1 MTGRFCGVQVILWS
15 IVVSSCIPDVINL
28 SPAWAEQLETAQT
41 HQRKYPATTVDEWM
55 TQIAQAITQIN
66 RVEVN
71 ATATGLEIVLQTAA
85 GEITVPTTTIVGN
98 DVIADIP
105 NTVLALPEGDQFQQV
120 NPSEGIETVSVFNIP
135 NNGVRVVITGIDAP
149 PTAAIATKPQS
160 LIISV
165 TPDAEEDTIEIVVTG
180 EQDEGYNPSSAAT
193 ATRTNTPLR
202 DVPASIQVISQQV
215 IEDQGRLRLSD
226 AVRNNAPGVT
236 TSNSYAGTGQG
247 EFIIRG
253 FRQNSNFRNGFRD
266 GQFGFIA
273 DLSNIEQIE
282 VLRGPAS
289 VLFGQVQPG
298 GIVNIV
304 TKQPLSEPT
313 YTVGFTGGQ
322 FNFYR
327 PEIDFSAPLTDDG
340 SLRYRLNVAYQNAGS
355 FRDFVN
361 EERLFIA
368 PVLQWDMS
376 EDTTLTLD
384 FSYLYNDPVFDR
396 GVVALNDGSLP
407 LPINRFLGYPSLDD
421 YYETQSRA
429 SYRLEHRFSENWQI
443 RNAFFLT
450 SILQTGLRADIGGA
464 LVDDRFLPRDYIDSE
479 YLNENFGLQTDLIG
493 RFTTGS
499 IEHQLLIGIDLNRI
513 TDQYEDRFATLPP
526 IDIFDPNY
534 DVAVPEVFEP
544 GYFQTIFT
552 DNLGIYVQDQIS
564 VLENLKLLVGGRLD
578 FVWQDQNLFGEES
591 TQSDTAFSPRVGVVY
606 QPIEPISLYASFS
619 QSFFPVVGRSRTN
632 TAFEPERG
640 TQYEI
645 GIKAEINDNLSATL
659 AAFDITKRNVLTSDP
674 IDSNFS
680 IQVGEQRSQGIEFN
694 IAGEI
699 LPGWN
704 IIAGYAYTDARVTQ
718 DNRLPEGDF
727 LSNVPENALN
737 LWTTYEIQTGSLQG
751 LGFGLGL
758 FFVGERQGQLPNSN
772 LQLPSYVRADAAL
785 FYRHENWRAA
795 INIQNLFD
803 IEYYEVAQN
812 RTTIYP
818 GAPFNI
824 RATISYDF

>member
-1 MTGRFCGVQVILWS
+1 MTGRFLCSVQRVVFWL
-15 IVVSSCIPDVINL
+15 IVVSSCIPDVLNL
-28 SPAWAEQLETAQT
+28 SPAWAEQIETTQT
-41 HQRKYPATTVDEWM
+41 KQQPATTVDEWM
-55 TQIAQAITQIN
+55 TQIAQVIAQISQ
-66 RVEVN
+66 VEVS
-71 ATATGLEIVLQTAA
+71 ATETGLEIVLQTAT
-85 GEITVPTTTIVGN
+85 GQITVPTTSIVGN
-98 DVIADIP
+98 DLIAYIP
-105 NTVLALPEGDQFQQV
+105 NAVLALPEGQFQQV
-120 NPSEGIETVSVFNIP
+120 NPSEEVALVSVFNLP
-135 NNGVRVVITGIDAP
+135 NNQVRVVITGTDAP
-149 PTAAIATKPQS
+149 PTAAIATEPQS

-165 TPDAEEDTIEIVVTG
+165 TPEAEEDTIEIVVTG

-193 ATRTNTPLR
+193 ATRTDTPLR
-202 DVPASIQVISQQV
+202 DVPASIQVIPQQV

-236 TSNSYAGTGQG
+236 ISNSYAGTGQG

-253 FRQNSNFRNGFRD
+253 FRQNYNFRNGFRD
-266 GQFGFIA
+266 GKFGFIA

-298 GIVNIV
+298 GIVNVV
-304 TKQPLSEPT
+304 TKEPLSEPT

-322 FNFYR
+322 FSFYR

-340 SLRYRLNVAYQNAGS
+340 SLRYRLNIAYQNAGS

-376 EDTTLTLD
+376 KNTTLTLD

-396 GVVALNDGSLP
+396 GVVALSDGSLP
-407 LPINRFLGYPSLDD
+407 LPIDRFLGYPSLDD
-421 YYETQSRA
+421 YYETQYRA
-429 SYRLEHRFSENWQI
+429 GYRLEHRFNENWQI
-443 RNAFFLT
+443 RNAFSLA
-450 SILQTGLRADIGGA
+450 SILQTGLHTDDVIGDFT
-464 LVDDRFLPRDYIDSE
+464 DDRLLPRDYLDSE

-499 IEHQLLIGIDLNRI
+499 IEHQLLIGVDLNRI
-513 TDQYEDRFATLPP
+513 TDHYQTRFATLPP
-526 IDIFDPNY
+526 IDIFNPNY
-534 DVAVPEVFEP
+534 DVAVPGVLEP
-544 GYFQTIFT
+544 DYFQTIFT
-552 DNLGIYVQDQIS
+552 DNLGLYVQDQIT

-578 FVWQDQNLFGEES
+578 FAWQDQNLFGEKS

-619 QSFFPVVGRSRTN
+619 QSFFPVIGRSRTN

-645 GIKAEINDNLSATL
+645 GIKADINNNLSATL
-659 AAFDITKRNVLTSDP
+659 AAFDIIKRNVLTSDP

-680 IQVGEQRSQGIEFN
+680 IQVGEQCSQGVEFN

-704 IIAGYAYTDARVTQ
+704 LIAGYAYTDARVTQ
-718 DNRLPEGDF
+718 DNRIPEGDF

-737 LWTTYEIQTGSLQG
+737 LWTTYEIQTGNLQG

-824 RATISYDF
+824 RATVSYDF

>member
-1 MTGRFCGVQVILWS
+1 MTGRFLCSVQRVVLWS
-15 IVVSSCIPDVINL
+15 IVVSSCIPDVLNL
-28 SPAWAEQLETAQT
+28 SPAWAEQLETTQT
-41 HQRKYPATTVDEWM
+41 EQPATTVDEWM
-55 TQIAQAITQIN
+55 RQIAQVIAQISQ
-66 RVEVN
+66 VEVS
-71 ATATGLEIVLQTAA
+71 ATETGLEIVLQTAT
-85 GEITVPTTTIVGN
+85 GQITVPTTSIVGN
-98 DVIADIP
+98 DLIADIP
-105 NTVLALPEGDQFQQV
+105 NAVLALPEGQFQQV
-120 NPSEGIETVSVFNIP
+120 NPSEEVALVSVFNLP
-135 NNGVRVVITGIDAP
+135 DNQVRVVITGINAP
-149 PTAAIATKPQS
+149 PKVAIATEPQG
-160 LIISV
+160 LVMSV
-165 TPDAEEDTIEIVVTG
+165 TPEAEEDTIEIVVTG
-180 EQDEGYNPSSAAT
+180 EQNEGYNPSSAAT
-193 ATRTNTPLR
+193 ATRTDTPLR
-202 DVPASIQVISQQV
+202 DVPASIQVIPQQV

-253 FRQNSNFRNGFRD
+253 FRQNYNFRNGFRD
-266 GQFGFIA
+266 GKFGFIA
-273 DLSNIEQIE
+273 DLSNVEQIE

-298 GIVNIV
+298 GIVNVV
-304 TKQPLSEPT
+304 TKQPLNEPT
-313 YTVGFTGGQ
+313 YTVSFTGGQ
-322 FNFYR
+322 FSFYR

-376 EDTTLTLD
+376 ENTTLTLD

-396 GVVALNDGSLP
+396 GVVALSDGSLP
-407 LPINRFLGYPSLDD
+407 LPIDRFLGYPSLDD
-421 YYETQSRA
+421 YYETQYRA
-429 SYRLEHRFSENWQI
+429 GYRLEHRFNENWQI
-443 RNAFFLT
+443 RNAFFFA
-450 SILQTGLRADIGGA
+450 SILQTGLHTDFGGA
-464 LVDDRFLPRDYIDSE
+464 LVDDRFLPRDYLDSE

-499 IEHQLLIGIDLNRI
+499 IEHQLLIGVDLNRI
-513 TDQYEDRFATLPP
+513 TDHYQTRFATLPP
-526 IDIFDPNY
+526 IDIFNPNY
-534 DVAVPEVFEP
+534 DVAVPEVLEP
-544 GYFQTIFT
+544 DYFQTIFT
-552 DNLGIYVQDQIS
+552 DNLGLYVQDQIT
-564 VLENLKLLVGGRLD
+564 VIENLKLLVGGRLD
-578 FVWQDQNLFGEES
+578 FAWQDQNLFGEES

-606 QPIEPISLYASFS
+606 QPIEPISLYASFN
-619 QSFFPVVGRSRTN
+619 QSFFPVIGRSRTN

-645 GIKAEINDNLSATL
+645 GIKADINNNLSATL

-680 IQVGEQRSQGIEFN
+680 IQVGEQRSQGVEFN

-704 IIAGYAYTDARVTQ
+704 LIAGYAYTDARVIQ
-718 DNRLPEGDF
+718 DNRIPEGDF

-737 LWTTYEIQTGSLQG
+737 LWTTYEIQTGNLQG

-785 FYRHENWRAA
+785 FYRRENWRAA

-824 RATISYDF
+824 RATVSYDF